1 MLNFD
6 LYKQLFYRQG
16 LMDLRLNASLPA
28 FSVTAIMGGSGE
40 GKTSLLKML
49 AGLVKPDSGEII
61 VGDKI
66 WYSAEKKINLAPQQ
80 RSIGFLF
87 QEYALFPH
95 MTVKENL
102 AFALEDKQQVGQI
115 ANLLEMTGMTGF
127 ENAKPN
133 TLSGGQQQRIALA
146 RAVIN
151 KPALLLLDEPLSALD
166 QQMRMRLQQD
176 LKVLLACYP
185 ATVLLVTHDESE
197 AARLAS
203 HVMIIDEGK
212 AAKFGSTWEILGKGN
227 IDEHTNKAEVI
238 HIDESTG
245 SIAVLWG
252 GKLMTTQW
260 HNKENLPQPGEIID
274 LPQIIN

>member
-1 MLNFD
+1 MLKFN

-16 LMDLRLNASLPA
+16 FMDLRLNAILPA

-49 AGLVKPDSGEII
+49 AGLTKPDSGEII
-61 VGDKI
+61 VSDKI
-66 WYSAEKKINLAPQQ
+66 WYSSEKKISLAPQQ

-102 AFALEDKQQVGQI
+102 AFALDDKQQVSQI

-133 TLSGGQQQRIALA
+133 TLSGGQQQRVALA

-151 KPALLLLDEPLSALD
+151 RPALLLLDEPLSALD
-166 QQMRMRLQQD
+166 QQMRNRLQQD

-203 HVMIIDEGK
+203 HVMIIDQGK
-212 AAKFGSTWEILGKGN
+212 PVKFGNTWEILGKGTIN
-227 IDEHTNKAEVI
+227 EQIIKAEVI
-238 HIDESTG
+238 HIDESKQE
-245 SIAVLWG
+245 IAVLWG
-252 GKLMTTQW
+252 GKLLTTQW
-260 HNKENLPQPGEIID
+260 HDKDNLPLLGQIID
-274 LPQIIN
+274 LPQYIN